1 MGVIPILIA
10 WPALAAILMPLFHS
24 RKMRGRAVY
33 LAAGG
38 LMVLTAVLF
47 GRWYAGGRRIILLY
61 PDGPV
66 TEGLNLAMMAG
77 ELALMALIIALSIRH
92 RKYPVI
98 LLSAGQTLLVVWC
111 ELTHRWRPPATCGWM
126 GWPCCCA

>member
-47 GRWYAGGRRIILLY
+47 GR
-61 PDGPV
+61 
-66 TEGLNLAMMAG
+66 
-77 ELALMALIIALSIRH
+77 
-92 RKYPVI
+92 
-98 LLSAGQTLLVVWC
+98 
-111 ELTHRWRPPATCGWM
+111 
-126 GWPCCCA
+126 